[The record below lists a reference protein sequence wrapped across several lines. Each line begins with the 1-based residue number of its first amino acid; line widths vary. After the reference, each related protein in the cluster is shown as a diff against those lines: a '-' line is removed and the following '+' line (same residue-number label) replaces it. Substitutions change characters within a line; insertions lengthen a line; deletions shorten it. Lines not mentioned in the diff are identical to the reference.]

1 MHMMAKSCVLLL
13 WLHLLTSVESKDCTI
28 EKFLKSSDYDSN
40 FDTSGLESS
49 YAGGRQVRIPCNV
62 GYSGFFKIICTEGNW
77 EPRGTKCKPKPCGHP
92 GDAQFAD
99 FRLNEG
105 TDFVFGSEVVYEC
118 NRGYHMVSRTNR
130 RRCTADGWDGNI
142 PVCEATK
149 CPVFHVD
156 NNVQV
161 FGDVEEATSGSVV
174 RFSCMSRDE
183 ILYGQQEIF
192 CQEDGEWSGP
202 IPNCKEIRCSVPHI
216 DHGSVPSSPREYK
229 EHETLNF
236 RCDAKFIPAD
246 ERPPR
251 CTKFAG
257 KPMWS
262 PTPACKP
269 IQCSLTLPPL
279 TGTTYDPPY
288 TNVFIPGD
296 TLRVTCGEKYWIV
309 DTGTTVADL
318 SCKEDGK
325 WDAHPVCQEVTCP
338 RWIEGQH
345 LKKPVDAWRG
355 HKLGDSQRYDCAP
368 GSQPASRDKKAIC
381 TRDGWAPKPL
391 CRGPCEKP
399 QIRNGFAVGPLEGTL
414 YFACNE
420 NYKLPTKSWW
430 GQAKCK
436 DGDWEKLLPCIEKD
450 MCGEAPEISN
460 GRLNVVLSPAV
471 VQCNEGYTPEVT
483 EITCL
488 NGEWNFYNFT
498 PKTICRATS
507 KHCGPPPKVENAIV
521 TVAYK
526 KKYSANS
533 SVTYRCREK
542 YQIEKEDTVTC
553 RSGEWEVKNIT
564 CTPYCEKLT
573 SSRLVVEEAMEKQRY
588 LEGEVIEYVCTS
600 PHVKAGGN
608 ATCRNGEWIKTEECP
623 GIPCR
628 VPQLGPGL
636 GISGFP
642 PENNLVKSGK
652 KLRFY
657 CREEYDIEGSA
668 EIKCLETGDW
678 DAPLPTCSEKCRIP
692 NHSETV
698 RIASSVPGNA
708 LEKGFQLSF
717 SCEQNVHIMKG
728 SKTITCLGNG
738 KWSDSPP
745 ECERALGCSA
755 PPSLPN
761 GETRST
767 RSYFDHGEQVEYFCR
782 DNYNLDGGSYKTCEN
797 GEWKGDMQ
805 CIRSSGCSHPPQVDN
820 GDTVLFTKPDYQE
833 GERVEYSCFSR
844 YTMEGGPFKT
854 CRNGKWEGEMRCLDP
869 CTVDEQL
876 MEQNNLRFAYSEKN
890 KLYIVHK
897 DYISF
902 SCKRGRRVGRVPLRV
917 QCIDGVMELPTCQ

>member
-1 MHMMAKSCVLLL
+1 
-13 WLHLLTSVESKDCTI
+13 I
-28 EKFLKSSDYDSN
+28 SDYDSN

-216 DHGSVPSSPREYK
+216 DHGSVPSGSREYK

-269 IQCSLTLPPL
+269 VQCSLTLPPL

-325 WDAHPVCQEVTCP
+325 WNTHPVCQEVTCP
-338 RWIEGQH
+338 RWIEGQ
-345 LKKPVDAWRG
+345 G
-355 HKLGDSQRYDCAP
+355 NKLGDT
-368 GSQPASRDKKAIC
+368 IC

-391 CRGPCEKP
+391 CRGNVNFEFYPGDYIQVAYIWKCERQCKKIAFHKKIGTEHQGPCEKP

-436 DGDWEKLLPCIEKD
+436 DGDWEKLLPCID

-642 PENNLVKSGK
+642 PENNLVKSGN

-678 DAPLPTCSEKCRIP
+678 DAPLPTC
-692 NHSETV
+692 
-698 RIASSVPGNA
+698 
-708 LEKGFQLSF
+708 
-717 SCEQNVHIMKG
+717 
-728 SKTITCLGNG
+728 
-738 KWSDSPP
+738 
-745 ECERALGCSA
+745 CSA

-761 GETRST
+761 GETRGKGSN
-767 RSYFDHGEQVEYFCR
+767 YDHGEQVEYFCR
-782 DNYNLDGGSYKTCEN
+782 DNYNLEGGSYKTCEN

-805 CIRSSGCSHPPQVDN
+805 CCSHPPQVTN
-820 GDTVLFTKPDYQE
+820 GDTLSFTKPDYQE

-854 CRNGKWEGEMRCLDP
+854 CRNGKWEGEMRCLGA

-876 MEQNNLRFAYSEKN
+876 MEQNNLRFTYSWQT
-890 KLYIVHK
+890 KLYAVHK

-902 SCKRGRRVGRVPLRV
+902 SCKRGRRVGTVPLRV